1 MTLSIDWLREVLT
14 VPVLTMARLA
24 ACLVVAPFFSN
35 QFITGTV
42 RNGIILSLTLVVY
55 PMVSPAFAAQVPSL
69 PQAAIILV
77 KEVFLGIVIG
87 FLSGAPFWIASSVG
101 FIVDTQR
108 GTGMGEIF
116 DPNLGT
122 QTSPLGA
129 MLSEVIVTLFYV
141 SGGLFL
147 FLGMMFEGYRLMP
160 IESFFPRFIPYFP
173 EFFLAFAD
181 QLMRLIAILAAP
193 MVICMFLVDFSL
205 GLVNRFA
212 PSLNVFFL
220 SMPIKSALS
229 LLVLVLYTATFVMF
243 LGEDFIGMEQLRKLF
258 FVIN

>member
-129 MLSEVIVTLFYV
+129 MLSQVIVTLFYV

-160 IESFFPRFIPYFP
+160 IESFFPRFIPVFSRVFP
-173 EFFLAFAD
+173 CVRGSIDAPDRDPRGADGDLHVPRGFQPRSGEPVRAFIECFLPVHAD
-181 QLMRLIAILAAP
+181 QERPVTSRPGPLHGNVRN
-193 MVICMFLVDFSL
+193 FS
-205 GLVNRFA
+205 
-212 PSLNVFFL
+212 
-220 SMPIKSALS
+220 
-229 LLVLVLYTATFVMF
+229 
-243 LGEDFIGMEQLRKLF
+243 Q
-258 FVIN
+258 

>member
-69 PQAAIILV
+69 PQAAIILI

-129 MLSEVIVTLFYV
+129 MLSQVIVTLFYV

-147 FLGMMFEGYRLMP
+147 FL
-160 IESFFPRFIPYFP
+160 
-173 EFFLAFAD
+173 
-181 QLMRLIAILAAP
+181 
-193 MVICMFLVDFSL
+193 
-205 GLVNRFA
+205 
-212 PSLNVFFL
+212 
-220 SMPIKSALS
+220 
-229 LLVLVLYTATFVMF
+229 
-243 LGEDFIGMEQLRKLF
+243 
-258 FVIN
+258 